1 MRLQPDEARSA
12 PLQVSAL
19 QDVVCARLPE
29 SRTPEVLFGSGVS
42 KGQQARQATALVGQT
57 RKPRSFPRC
66 GERAAGAGVA
76 SRPSGLLEA
85 LPTEGGPYV
94 TRRLLGTT
102 CCNKRAYISCVTRGL
117 PQYVT
122 RCLPG
127 ASASD
132 GGAYLQVHRLY
143 VTRRHRPFRP
153 ASDS

>member
-57 RKPRSFPRC
+57 RKPRSFPRS

-76 SRPSGLLEA
+76 SSPSGLGPVSGAGHRRRFAGAQLLLQCSLDA
-85 LPTEGGPYV
+85 LGY
-94 TRRLLGTT
+94 
-102 CCNKRAYISCVTRGL
+102 
-117 PQYVT
+117 
-122 RCLPG
+122 
-127 ASASD
+127 
-132 GGAYLQVHRLY
+132 
-143 VTRRHRPFRP
+143 
-153 ASDS
+153 